1 MTKSTFTKTKAQMK
15 SSSYYTFWGIATVA
29 VVAGQIYVGT
39 GYRAMSKSLDAW
51 FDKTIGIMI
60 QKRLMR
66 QPERG
71 GVEFLNRPDERPRG
85 TYEPILSPP
94 RINLDDYIIWKTT
107 ESNVN
112 VD

>member
-39 GYRAMSKSLDAW
+39 GYRSMSKSLDAW
-51 FDKTIGIMI
+51 FDKTISIMI
-60 QKRLMR
+60 QKRLMGK
-66 QPERG
+66 PERG
-71 GVEFLNRPDERPRG
+71 GVEYLNRSDR
-85 TYEPILSPP
+85 
-94 RINLDDYIIWKTT
+94 RIPKINPDDYIIWETT